1 MDCKKT
7 VIDQQ
12 NSFIERYTNHN
23 TEIINFY
30 GYKPGDQ
37 SEFEKRSNLSAN
49 GREEALSKV
58 IFNYMSQLNL
68 TDKQYENIENLKHGH
83 KVIIGGQQ
91 AGLFTGPL
99 YTFHKI
105 ISIIVLANE
114 QSEKLNTPVI
124 PVFWIAGED
133 HDFDEVNHTY
143 AYDRISRQLNKVKYS
158 TLEPPEKS
166 VSHYH
171 FDKALIKDALN
182 DMFSSIGE
190 TVHSKDIQLLIHKA
204 IESSESWSEI
214 FKVMT
219 HEVFKEY
226 GLLLID
232 ANDPELRTLEVPF
245 FKEIIENH
253 EAVDSAFR
261 ATQDQFAEVIKK
273 RMILTDGNVHLFYEY
288 DDKRQLIMCE
298 NEKFYLNKDT
308 DVTFTK
314 DELLSLVEE
323 HPERFSNNVVTRP
336 LMEEYLFN
344 TLSFIGGPSEIVY
357 WGELKGVFNL
367 FNIEMP
373 IVTPRM
379 RISYLTQE
387 AKKCIDNYNLDLDT
401 VLVDGIQNDKE
412 KFIRAK
418 ASDEVLREIEEMKES
433 QSQFHQKLIKEIGDD
448 YQNRKLVEKNNQIHQ
463 HQYQYLIDRY
473 LLNVERE
480 NEISMRHFEIV
491 EHTLHPHHGLQ
502 ERVWSP
508 IQVMNQFGIT
518 MFSPSTYPPLR
529 YTFKHIT
536 LEL

>member
-12 NSFIERYTNHN
+12 NSFIDRYTNQSD
-23 TEIINFY
+23 EILNFY
-30 GYKPGDQ
+30 EYKPGEQ
-37 SEFEKRSNLSAN
+37 SEFERRAKLNSN
-49 GREEALSKV
+49 GREKALSEV
-58 IFNYMSQLNL
+58 IHSYMSDLELTEAQL
-68 TDKQYENIENLKHGH
+68 KNIENLRNGH

-105 ISIIVLANE
+105 ISIIILANE
-114 QSEKLNTPVI
+114 QSEKLNTTVV

-133 HDFDEVNHTY
+133 HDFDEVNHTF
-143 AYDRISRQLNKVKYS
+143 AYDRVSRQLNKVKYS

-166 VSHYH
+166 VSQYQ
-171 FDKALIKDALN
+171 FDKELVMDALS
-182 DMFSSIGE
+182 DMFSAIGE
-190 TVHSKDIQLLIHKA
+190 TNHSKAVKEMVTDA
-204 IESSESWSEI
+204 IEASDSWSDI

-219 HEVFKEY
+219 NEVFKEH

-232 ANDPELRTLEVPF
+232 ASYSKLRKIEIPL
-245 FKEIIENH
+245 FKEIIEKREEIDN
-253 EAVDSAFR
+253 AFR
-261 ATQDQFAEVIKK
+261 NTQDQFANVIKK
-273 RMILTDGNVHLFYEY
+273 RMILTDSNVHLFYDY
-288 DDKRQLIMCE
+288 NQKRQLLMYE
-298 NEKFYLNKDT
+298 NEKYYLSKDT
-308 DVTFTK
+308 DVTFSK
-314 DELLSLVEE
+314 DELISVLEK

-344 TLSFIGGPSEIVY
+344 TLSFIGGPSEIIY
-357 WGELKGVFNL
+357 WGELKEVFKTL
-367 FNIEMP
+367 NIEMP

-387 AKKCIDNYNLDLDT
+387 SKKCIDTYELDLDN
-401 VLVDGIQNDKE
+401 LLINGIKDDKD
-412 KFIRAK
+412 KFIREK
-418 ASDEVLREIEEMKES
+418 ASDEVLREIEEIKVV
-433 QSQFHQKLIKEIGDD
+433 QSSFHQKLINQIGDN

-491 EHTLHPHHGLQ
+491 ENTLHPHHGLQ
-502 ERVWSP
+502 ERVWNP
-508 IQVMNQFGIT
+508 IQLMNQFGIT

-529 YTFKHIT
+529 YTFEHIT